1 MVQLY
6 AALLNDYLSEVTYP
20 AELAG
25 LHYGVRPTVAGLLIS
40 VYGYS
45 DTLATL
51 AQTVL
56 DRALGFEVAPDRFEV
71 VKEKKAKDFANM
83 KYDQPYQVAL
93 YSLGVALEARRW
105 HIADYEQVLP
115 GITAEHV
122 QAFYPRLYSRCQAE
136 VFIAGNVAQAAALG
150 FAQQLEAQL
159 RERRG
164 AQPPFPAQLHEQ
176 RVVALPAGGVGLPGS
191 LVAIGV
197 QLQRWQSTC
206 SCS

>member
-1 MVQLY
+1 MPEAAVMVQPTTAHANRPALHSFPFHPYAEAYLTPEAAVMVQLY

-83 KYDQPYQVAL
+83 K
-93 YSLGVALEARRW
+93 
-105 HIADYEQVLP
+105 
-115 GITAEHV
+115 
-122 QAFYPRLYSRCQAE
+122 
-136 VFIAGNVAQAAALG
+136 
-150 FAQQLEAQL
+150 
-159 RERRG
+159 
-164 AQPPFPAQLHEQ
+164 
-176 RVVALPAGGVGLPGS
+176 
-191 LVAIGV
+191 
-197 QLQRWQSTC
+197 
-206 SCS
+206 